1 MYMTVYLTGYNNVAV
16 IPKGA
21 SNIRIEQHGFGRS
34 KEDGIYLGETP
45 TTATYCV
52 CALWRHTQTASY
64 YSSQLFI

>member
-1 MYMTVYLTGYNNVAV
+1 MYMHLTGYNNVAV

-45 TTATYCV
+45 TTVTCCV
-52 CALWRHTQTASY
+52 CLCLVTSH
-64 YSSQLFI
+64 SSCQLLQ

>member
-1 MYMTVYLTGYNNVAV
+1 MYMHLTGYNNVAV

-45 TTATYCV
+45 TTVTCCVCV
-52 CALWRHTQTASY
+52 CAL
-64 YSSQLFI
+64 